1 MFTDDKAD
9 FRTFRDHKRI
19 APQTAFDGR
28 QPQFAERGVLM
39 RTRAAFTRT
48 HSQNA
53 IAKPDWTPE
62 AVDSA
67 TDCLRSFSS
76 KLPLK
81 TGVENR
87 RSLEIPVAAQVPIW
101 LHYQRP
107 SEVVVFV

>member
-1 MFTDDKAD
+1 MFTDDKTN
-9 FRTFRDHKRI
+9 FRTFGTTERI

-28 QPQFAERGVLM
+28 QPQFAERGILM
-39 RTRAAFTRT
+39 CRFYSHALA
-48 HSQNA
+48 NA
-53 IAKPDWTPE
+53 IAKPDETPE
-62 AVDSA
+62 TVDSA

-76 KLPLK
+76 KLPLR

-87 RSLEIPVAAQVPIW
+87 RRLEIPVGAQVPFW